1 MVRRDYSI
9 WRTVISFLKAGLWLW
24 TVEALFYSGCFLDG
38 RVGTDNVKE
47 SDLVSEV
54 MVFSRG
60 YTAAQ
65 QVQHEEEVM
74 ASGL

>member
-1 MVRRDYSI
+1 M
-9 WRTVISFLKAGLWLW
+9 
-24 TVEALFYSGCFLDG
+24 
-38 RVGTDNVKE
+38 KE

-60 YTAAQ
+60 CTAAQ